1 MFTGLLLAAAAA
13 ATPVANDYGLDQN
26 WLCRPGRRDACTI
39 SRDVTQIAPD
49 GKLTVNTFKA
59 ASAPEADCFYVYPT
73 VSFDESGNS
82 DMVANDE
89 ERKVIEAQFARFGA
103 ECRTF
108 APLYRS
114 ITLIALRALMAGQPI
129 AADRE
134 LNYGDVRD
142 AWRHYLEH
150 DNDGRPFVLIGHS
163 QGTGLLKRL
172 LAEEI
177 DGKPIASR
185 MLSAMLIGNNI
196 MVAKGKDV
204 GGDFKST
211 PLCSS
216 ASQTGCVV
224 AYVSFRESAP
234 PPASSRFGK
243 SEDEAMEV
251 ACTNPAALS
260 GGNAPLY
267 AVFAAQRSWEMARNT
282 GPWVEGEDIATRYV
296 ALPGLLTSQCVKS
309 GGFNY
314 LSVAV
319 HANPDDPRTDDV
331 PGDVV
336 VDDTILSDWGLH
348 LIDVSVAY
356 DDLVALV
363 PQQLSAWKAGGDES
377 GEKD

>member
-1 MFTGLLLAAAAA
+1 MFTGLLLATAAA

-39 SRDVTQIAPD
+39 SRDVTQIASN
-49 GKLTVNTFKA
+49 GELTVDKFETA
-59 ASAPEADCFYVYPT
+59 AAPEADCFYVYPT

-114 ITLIALRALMAGQPI
+114 VTLTALRALMAGQPV

-134 LNYGDVRD
+134 LNYRDVRV

-177 DGKPIASR
+177 DGKPVASR

-196 MVAKGKDV
+196 MVATGKDV
-204 GGDFKST
+204 GGDFQST
-211 PLCSS
+211 PLCRS

-224 AYVSFRESAP
+224 AYVSFRESSP
-234 PPASSRFGK
+234 PPASSRFGR

-260 GGNAPLY
+260 GGNAPLH

-296 ALPGLLTSQCVKS
+296 ALPGLLTGQCVKS

-336 VDDTILSDWGLH
+336 VGDTILSDWGLH

-363 PQQLSAWKAGGDES
+363 PQQLSAWKAGRDENGDR
-377 GEKD
+377 D